1 MHKAEVFKKLA
12 LSEKDAR
19 LKMRYLALYHFA
31 LNENRTQIAKFL
43 GVGRGSV
50 NRWVASYLSNGLES
64 LRSKPST
71 GRPHALSTQQKQL
84 VSKYVK
90 SHAVKSNGGRLI
102 AEDIR
107 LYIKDSFNIEYT
119 LRNIYHLLH
128 ASDFS
133 WITSRS
139 KHPKHPKHPKQSQDA
154 QDSFK
159 KIQIRNDRSNTIER
173 TT

>member
-1 MHKAEVFKKLA
+1 MHKSDVLKKLA

-19 LKMRYLALYHFA
+19 LKMRYLAIYHFA

-43 GVGRGSV
+43 GVSRGSV
-50 NRWVASYLSNGLES
+50 NRWVASYLSKGLEG
-64 LRSKPST
+64 LISKPSP
-71 GRPHALSTQQKQL
+71 GRPNALSAQQKQL

-90 SHAVKSNGGRLI
+90 ENAVKSSGGRLI
-102 AEDIR
+102 ADDIR
-107 LYIKDSFNIEYT
+107 LFIKDSFNIEYT

-139 KHPKHPKHPKQSQDA
+139 KHPKQSQDA

-159 KIQIRNDRSNTIER
+159 KIQIRNDRSHTIER

>member
-1 MHKAEVFKKLA
+1 MHKANVFKKLA

-19 LKMRYLALYHFA
+19 LKMRYLALYHFS
-31 LNENRTQIAKFL
+31 LNENRTKIAEFL

-50 NRWVASYLSNGLES
+50 NRWVASYFSKGLEG

-71 GRPHALSTQQKQL
+71 GRPHALSAQQKKL

-90 SHAVKSNGGRLI
+90 DHAVKSNGGRLI
-102 AEDIR
+102 AEDVR

-139 KHPKHPKHPKQSQDA
+139 KHPKQSQDV

-159 KIQIRNDRSNTIER
+159 KIQI
-173 TT
+173 

>member
-1 MHKAEVFKKLA
+1 MHKPEVLKKLA

-50 NRWVASYLSNGLES
+50 NRWVASYLSKGLEG
-64 LRSKPST
+64 LRSKPSP
-71 GRPHALSTQQKQL
+71 GRPNALSAQQKQL
-84 VSKYVK
+84 VSMYVK
-90 SHAVKSNGGRLI
+90 EHAVKSNGGRLI

-139 KHPKHPKHPKQSQDA
+139 KHPKQSQDA

-159 KIQIRNDRSNTIER
+159 KIQIRNDRSHTIER